1 MKKYL
6 LLSFMLLVSLISK
19 ADVSFS
25 MSATKVKAGDNFT
38 LPVVVT
44 NDEQFA
50 GFELRIYLPEG
61 ISFQGTTRATR
72 IQAGSRLA
80 GFTITGKDQDDKSYK
95 ILVASLEGEMIA
107 TGDDALFNILLQ
119 ADENAT
125 LGNSD
130 VKLAVIRYTDTNET
144 LHNLSDVTASV
155 KIYKMFDV
163 TASPSGETMGSVAG
177 AGSYESG
184 TNATLTAT
192 ANMGYEFTKWSNDVT
207 DNPYV
212 FAVNSDVT
220 LTAMFLAITYSITYN
235 LNGGSLTT
243 DKNSFTID
251 TETFT
256 LDSPTK
262 TGYDFGGWFDN
273 EGLTGTA
280 VTQITKGTTGAKTLY
295 AKWTP
300 TQYTI
305 TYNLNGGSIE
315 GTNPAN
321 YTIESADI
329 TLINPT
335 KIGYTFA
342 GWTGTGLEEAAKSV
356 TIAKGSMGNR
366 SYTATWTI
374 NQYTITF
381 DTKGG
386 SEVAAITLDY
396 GAEVTAPADPTKNG
410 YTFGG
415 WDPALPATM
424 PVDGAKLT
432 AIWTPTQYTL
442 TYNLNGGSIEGTNPA
457 NYTIES
463 ENITLTNPTREGY
476 TFAGWTGTGL
486 SGATQ
491 TVTIAQGS
499 IGNRSYVAT
508 WTPITYTLTYDLAG
522 GTLATANPSEYT
534 IESAAITLTNP
545 TREGYTFAGWTGT
558 GLSGATQTVTIAN
571 GSTGNRSYVAT
582 WTPIT
587 YTLTYDLAGGSV
599 STANP
604 ASYTIESAA
613 ITLTNPTREGYTF
626 AGWTGTG
633 LEEAAK
639 SVTIAKGSMG
649 NRSYTA
655 TWTINQYSMTFVFGN
670 GQENQVI
677 TQDYG
682 TTLTAPTPNEW
693 TGHTFKGWNPEVPA
707 TIPAEDKTFTA
718 QWDVNKYKLTF
729 MVDDQVYSQ
738 TDVEYDAAIV
748 VPENPTKEGYTF
760 TSWDAAIPEK
770 MPANDLTF
778 NAQFTIN
785 QYSMTFV
792 FGNGQENQV
801 ITQDYGTTLTA
812 PTPNEWTGHT
822 FKGWNPEVP
831 ATIPAEDKTFTA
843 QWDVN
848 KYKLTF
854 MVDDQVYS
862 QTDVEYDAAIV
873 VPENPT
879 KEGYTFTSWDAAIP
893 EKMPANDLTFN
904 AQFTINQYYVI
915 YIVKEQEWARDQF
928 NYGETIVLRDAPTLE
943 PGEIFVRWDS
953 DEDYVTMPAHDI
965 TYTAVIDLPN
975 GIVQVF
981 QDKETAAVYTITG
994 VLIDKNMSVSEVMKL
1009 AKGLYIV
1016 NGHKIYIK

>member
-6 LLSFMLLVSLISK
+6 FLLCLLFIAVSSQAENKFTVDNIEIKPGEELT
-19 ADVSFS
+19 VSVGLTNEEDAK
-25 MSATKVKAGDNFT
+25 SASIDIF
-38 LPVVVT
+38 
-44 NDEQFA
+44 
-50 GFELRIYLPEG
+50 LPECLTFVGENGTVVFSSRADG
-61 ISFQGTTRATR
+61 ISMKSAK
-72 IQAGSRLA
+72 IQTNGALRVGFAIGSIPAGSGEL
-80 GFTITGKDQDDKSYK
+80 FTFKLKAKDDAASGSYK
-95 ILVASLEGEMIA
+95 IQYKTMALTYTSKVNLPDMESAVVVYRNFTISANSSNVEMGTVEGAGEYK
-107 TGDDALFNILLQ
+107 
-119 ADENAT
+119 ENA
-125 LGNSD
+125 S
-130 VKLAVIRYTDTNET
+130 
-144 LHNLSDVTASV
+144 
-155 KIYKMFDV
+155 
-163 TASPSGETMGSVAG
+163 
-177 AGSYESG
+177 
-184 TNATLTAT
+184 ATLTAT
-192 ANMGYEFTKWSNDVT
+192 PVEGYHFVKWSDETTV
-207 DNPYV
+207 NPYT
-212 FAVNSDVT
+212 FTVT
-220 LTAMFLAITYSITYN
+220 AEVSLTA
-235 LNGGSLTT
+235 
-243 DKNSFTID
+243 
-251 TETFT
+251 
-256 LDSPTK
+256 
-262 TGYDFGGWFDN
+262 
-273 EGLTGTA
+273 
-280 VTQITKGTTGAKTLY
+280 
-295 AKWTP
+295 
-300 TQYTI
+300 
-305 TYNLNGGSIE
+305 
-315 GTNPAN
+315 
-321 YTIESADI
+321 
-329 TLINPT
+329 
-335 KIGYTFA
+335 TFA
-342 GWTGTGLEEAAKSV
+342 P
-356 TIAKGSMGNR
+356 
-366 SYTATWTI
+366 

-381 DTKGG
+381 DSKGG
-386 SEVAAITLDY
+386 TPVADLTTDYKAAIT
-396 GAEVTAPADPTKNG
+396 APAAPTREG
-410 YTFGG
+410 YTFAG
-415 WDPALPATM
+415 WEPAFPETM
-424 PVDGAKLT
+424 PLNGAALT
-432 AIWTPTQYTL
+432 AKWTAITYTL
-442 TYNLNGGSIEGTNPA
+442 TYDLAGGSVATANPA
-457 NYTIES
+457 SYTIES
-463 ENITLTNPTREGY
+463 NAITLTNPTREGY

-486 SGATQ
+486 DGATM
-491 TVTIAQGS
+491 TVTIAKGS
-499 IGNRSYVAT
+499 TGNRSYTAT

-522 GTLATANPSEYT
+522 GAVATANPTEYNIESAAIT
-534 IESAAITLTNP
+534 LANPTREGYTFAGWTGTGLDAATTTVTIAKGSTGNRSYTATWTPITYTLTYDLAGGAVATANPTEYNIESAAITLTNP

-558 GLSGATQTVTIAN
+558 GLSGATQTVTIAQ
-571 GSTGNRSYVAT
+571 GS
-582 WTPIT
+582 I
-587 YTLTYDLAGGSV
+587 
-599 STANP
+599 
-604 ASYTIESAA
+604 
-613 ITLTNPTREGYTF
+613 
-626 AGWTGTG
+626 
-633 LEEAAK
+633 
-639 SVTIAKGSMG
+639 G

-893 EKMPANDLTFN
+893 EKMPAEDLTFN

>member
-192 ANMGYEFTKWSNDVT
+192 ANTGYEFTKWSNDVT

-785 QYSMTFV
+785 QY
-792 FGNGQENQV
+792 
-801 ITQDYGTTLTA
+801 
-812 PTPNEWTGHT
+812 
-822 FKGWNPEVP
+822 
-831 ATIPAEDKTFTA
+831 
-843 QWDVN
+843 
-848 KYKLTF
+848 
-854 MVDDQVYS
+854 
-862 QTDVEYDAAIV
+862 
-873 VPENPT
+873 
-879 KEGYTFTSWDAAIP
+879 
-893 EKMPANDLTFN
+893 
-904 AQFTINQYYVI
+904 YVI

>member
-6 LLSFMLLVSLISK
+6 FLLCLLFIAVSSQAENKFTVDNIEIKPGEELT
-19 ADVSFS
+19 VSVGLTNEEDAK
-25 MSATKVKAGDNFT
+25 SASIDIF
-38 LPVVVT
+38 
-44 NDEQFA
+44 
-50 GFELRIYLPEG
+50 LPECLTFVGENGTVVFSSRADG
-61 ISFQGTTRATR
+61 ISMKSAK
-72 IQAGSRLA
+72 IQTNGALRVGFAIGSIPAGNGEL
-80 GFTITGKDQDDKSYK
+80 FTFKLKAKDDAASGSYK
-95 ILVASLEGEMIA
+95 IQYKTMALTYTSKVNLPDMESAVVVYRNFTISANSSNDEMGTVEGAGEYK
-107 TGDDALFNILLQ
+107 
-119 ADENAT
+119 ENA
-125 LGNSD
+125 S
-130 VKLAVIRYTDTNET
+130 
-144 LHNLSDVTASV
+144 
-155 KIYKMFDV
+155 
-163 TASPSGETMGSVAG
+163 
-177 AGSYESG
+177 
-184 TNATLTAT
+184 ATLTAT
-192 ANMGYEFTKWSNDVT
+192 PIEGYHFVKWSDETTV
-207 DNPYV
+207 NPYT
-212 FAVNSDVT
+212 FTVT
-220 LTAMFLAITYSITYN
+220 GEVSLTA
-235 LNGGSLTT
+235 
-243 DKNSFTID
+243 
-251 TETFT
+251 
-256 LDSPTK
+256 
-262 TGYDFGGWFDN
+262 
-273 EGLTGTA
+273 
-280 VTQITKGTTGAKTLY
+280 
-295 AKWTP
+295 
-300 TQYTI
+300 
-305 TYNLNGGSIE
+305 
-315 GTNPAN
+315 
-321 YTIESADI
+321 
-329 TLINPT
+329 
-335 KIGYTFA
+335 TFA
-342 GWTGTGLEEAAKSV
+342 P
-356 TIAKGSMGNR
+356 
-366 SYTATWTI
+366 

-381 DTKGG
+381 DSKGG
-386 SEVAAITLDY
+386 TPVADVTADYKAAITAPAAPTREGYTFAGWDPAFPETMPLNGAALTATWTPITYTLTYDLAGGSVATANPSEYTIESAAITL
-396 GAEVTAPADPTKNG
+396 A
-410 YTFGG
+410 
-415 WDPALPATM
+415 
-424 PVDGAKLT
+424 
-432 AIWTPTQYTL
+432 
-442 TYNLNGGSIEGTNPA
+442 
-457 NYTIES
+457 
-463 ENITLTNPTREGY
+463 NPTREGY

-486 SGATQ
+486 DAAT
-491 TVTIAQGS
+491 T
-499 IGNRSYVAT
+499 
-508 WTPITYTLTYDLAG
+508 
-522 GTLATANPSEYT
+522 
-534 IESAAITLTNP
+534 
-545 TREGYTFAGWTGT
+545 
-558 GLSGATQTVTIAN
+558 TVTIAN
-571 GSTGNRSYVAT
+571 CSTGNRSYVAT

-587 YTLTYDLAGGSV
+587 YTLTYDLAGGAV
-599 STANP
+599 ATANP
-604 ASYTIESAA
+604 TEYNIESAAITLTNPTREGYNFAGWTGTGLDAATTTVTIAKGSTGNRSYTATWTPITYTLTYDLAGGAVATANPTEYNIESAA

-639 SVTIAKGSMG
+639 SVTIAKGSTG

-682 TTLTAPTPNEW
+682 TALTAPTPNEW

-707 TIPAEDKTFTA
+707 TIPAENKTFTA

-893 EKMPANDLTFN
+893 EKMPAEDLTFN
-904 AQFTINQYYVI
+904 AQFTINQYNVI

-928 NYGETIVLRDAPTLE
+928 NYGETIVLRDAPTLD
-943 PGEIFVRWDS
+943 PGETFNHWES
-953 DEDYVTMPAHDI
+953 DEVYVTMPAHDI
-965 TYTAVIDLPN
+965 TYTAVIDLPD

>member
-6 LLSFMLLVSLISK
+6 FLLCLLFIAVSSQAENKFTVDNIEIKPGEELT
-19 ADVSFS
+19 VSVGLTNEEDAK
-25 MSATKVKAGDNFT
+25 SASIDIF
-38 LPVVVT
+38 
-44 NDEQFA
+44 
-50 GFELRIYLPEG
+50 LPECLTFVGENGTVVFSSRADG
-61 ISFQGTTRATR
+61 ISMKSAK
-72 IQAGSRLA
+72 IQTNGALRVGFAIGSIPAGNGEL
-80 GFTITGKDQDDKSYK
+80 FTFKLKAKDDAASGSYK
-95 ILVASLEGEMIA
+95 IQYKTMALTYTSKVNLPDMESAVVVYRNFTISANSSNDEMG
-107 TGDDALFNILLQ
+107 TV
-119 ADENAT
+119 E
-125 LGNSD
+125 
-130 VKLAVIRYTDTNET
+130 
-144 LHNLSDVTASV
+144 
-155 KIYKMFDV
+155 
-163 TASPSGETMGSVAG
+163 G
-177 AGSYESG
+177 AGEYKENTS
-184 TNATLTAT
+184 ATLTAT
-192 ANMGYEFTKWSNDVT
+192 PIEGYHFVKWSDETTV
-207 DNPYV
+207 NPYT
-212 FAVNSDVT
+212 FTVT
-220 LTAMFLAITYSITYN
+220 GEVSLTA
-235 LNGGSLTT
+235 
-243 DKNSFTID
+243 
-251 TETFT
+251 TFA
-256 LDSPTK
+256 P
-262 TGYDFGGWFDN
+262 N
-273 EGLTGTA
+273 
-280 VTQITKGTTGAKTLY
+280 
-295 AKWTP
+295 
-300 TQYTI
+300 QYTI
-305 TYNLNGGSIE
+305 TFDSKGGTPVADVTADYKAAITAPAAPTREGYTFAGWDPAFPETMPLNGAALTAKWTAITYTLTYDLAGGSVA
-315 GTNPAN
+315 TANPAN
-321 YTIESADI
+321 YTIESA
-329 TLINPT
+329 
-335 KIGYTFA
+335 A
-342 GWTGTGLEEAAKSV
+342 
-356 TIAKGSMGNR
+356 
-366 SYTATWTI
+366 
-374 NQYTITF
+374 
-381 DTKGG
+381 
-386 SEVAAITLDY
+386 
-396 GAEVTAPADPTKNG
+396 
-410 YTFGG
+410 
-415 WDPALPATM
+415 
-424 PVDGAKLT
+424 
-432 AIWTPTQYTL
+432 
-442 TYNLNGGSIEGTNPA
+442 
-457 NYTIES
+457 
-463 ENITLTNPTREGY
+463 ITLTNPTREGY

-499 IGNRSYVAT
+499 IGNRSYTAT

-534 IESAAITLTNP
+534 IESAAITLANP

-587 YTLTYDLAGGSV
+587 YTLTYDLAGGAV
-599 STANP
+599 ATANP
-604 ASYTIESAA
+604 TEYNIESAAITLTNPTREGYNFAGWTGTGLDGVTMTVTIAKGSMGNRSYTATWTPITYTLTYDLAGGTLATANPSEYTIESAA
-613 ITLTNPTREGYTF
+613 ITLANPTREGYTF

-633 LEEAAK
+633 LSGATQTVTIANGSTGNRSYVATWTPITYTLTYDLAGGTLATVNPASYTIESENITLINPTREGYTFAGWTGTGLSGATQT
-639 SVTIAKGSMG
+639 VTIAKGSTG

-785 QYSMTFV
+785 QYTMTFV

-893 EKMPANDLTFN
+893 EKMPAEDLTFN

>member
-1 MKKYL
+1 MMKKYL
-6 LLSFMLLVSLISK
+6 FLLCLLFIAVSSQAENKFTVDNIEIKPGEELT
-19 ADVSFS
+19 VSVGLTNEEDAK
-25 MSATKVKAGDNFT
+25 SASIDIF
-38 LPVVVT
+38 
-44 NDEQFA
+44 
-50 GFELRIYLPEG
+50 LPECLTFVGENGTVVFSSRADG
-61 ISFQGTTRATR
+61 ISMKSAK
-72 IQAGSRLA
+72 IQTNGALRVGFAIGSIPAGNGEL
-80 GFTITGKDQDDKSYK
+80 FTFKLKAKDDAASGSYK
-95 ILVASLEGEMIA
+95 IQYKTMALTYTSKVNLPDMESAVVVYRNFTISANSSNDEMGTVEGAGEYK
-107 TGDDALFNILLQ
+107 
-119 ADENAT
+119 ENA
-125 LGNSD
+125 S
-130 VKLAVIRYTDTNET
+130 
-144 LHNLSDVTASV
+144 
-155 KIYKMFDV
+155 
-163 TASPSGETMGSVAG
+163 
-177 AGSYESG
+177 
-184 TNATLTAT
+184 ATLTAT
-192 ANMGYEFTKWSNDVT
+192 PIEGYHFVKWSDETTV
-207 DNPYV
+207 NPYT
-212 FAVNSDVT
+212 FTVT
-220 LTAMFLAITYSITYN
+220 AEVSLTA
-235 LNGGSLTT
+235 
-243 DKNSFTID
+243 
-251 TETFT
+251 
-256 LDSPTK
+256 
-262 TGYDFGGWFDN
+262 
-273 EGLTGTA
+273 
-280 VTQITKGTTGAKTLY
+280 
-295 AKWTP
+295 
-300 TQYTI
+300 
-305 TYNLNGGSIE
+305 
-315 GTNPAN
+315 
-321 YTIESADI
+321 
-329 TLINPT
+329 
-335 KIGYTFA
+335 TFA
-342 GWTGTGLEEAAKSV
+342 P
-356 TIAKGSMGNR
+356 
-366 SYTATWTI
+366 

-381 DTKGG
+381 DSKGG
-386 SEVAAITLDY
+386 TPVADVKADYKAAIT
-396 GAEVTAPADPTKNG
+396 APAAPTREG
-410 YTFGG
+410 YTFAG
-415 WDPALPATM
+415 WEPTFPETM
-424 PVDGAKLT
+424 PLNGAVLT
-432 AIWTPTQYTL
+432 AKWTAITYTL
-442 TYNLNGGSIEGTNPA
+442 TYDLAGGTLATANPA
-457 NYTIES
+457 SYTIES
-463 ENITLTNPTREGY
+463 NAITLTNPTREGY

-486 SGATQ
+486 DAATTTVTIAQGSTGNRSYTATWTPITYTLTYDLAGGAVATANPTEYNIESAAITLANPTREGYNFAGWTGTGLSGATQ
-491 TVTIAQGS
+491 TVTIANGS

-522 GTLATANPSEYT
+522 GAVATANPTEYN

-545 TREGYTFAGWTGT
+545 TREGYTFAGW
-558 GLSGATQTVTIAN
+558 I
-571 GSTGNRSYVAT
+571 
-582 WTPIT
+582 
-587 YTLTYDLAGGSV
+587 
-599 STANP
+599 
-604 ASYTIESAA
+604 
-613 ITLTNPTREGYTF
+613 
-626 AGWTGTG
+626 GTG

-639 SVTIAKGSMG
+639 SVTIAKGSTG

-677 TQDYG
+677 IQDYG
-682 TTLTAPTPNEW
+682 TALTAPTPNEW
-693 TGHTFKGWNPEVPA
+693 TGHTFKGWNPEFPA

-801 ITQDYGTTLTA
+801 ITQDYGTALTA

-965 TYTAVIDLPN
+965 TYTAVIDLSN

-1009 AKGLYIV
+1009 TKGLYIV

>member
-25 MSATKVKAGDNFT
+25 MSATKVKAGDKLT

-107 TGDDALFNILLQ
+107 TGDDALFNILLH

-130 VKLAVIRYTDTNET
+130 VKLAIIRYTDTNET

-192 ANMGYEFTKWSNDVT
+192 ANTGYEFTKWSNDVT

-220 LTAMFLAITYSITYN
+220 LTAMFQAITYSITYN

-476 TFAGWTGTGL
+476 IFAGWTGTGL
-486 SGATQ
+486 EETAVD
-491 TVTIAQGS
+491 VTIAKGS
-499 IGNRSYVAT
+499 MGNRSYVAT

-522 GTLATANPSEYT
+522 GAVATANPTEYN

-599 STANP
+599 ATANP
-604 ASYTIESAA
+604 ANYTIESEN

-626 AGWTGTG
+626 AGWIGTG

-682 TTLTAPTPNEW
+682 TALTAPTPNEW

-943 PGEIFVRWDS
+943 PGEIFVRWES
-953 DEDYVTMPAHDI
+953 DEVYVTMPAHDI

-975 GIVQVF
+975 GIVHVF

>member
-95 ILVASLEGEMIA
+95 IIVANLEGEMIA

-130 VKLAVIRYTDTNET
+130 VKLAIIRYTDTNET

-192 ANMGYEFTKWSNDVT
+192 ANTGYEFTKWSNDVT

-220 LTAMFLAITYSITYN
+220 LTAMFQAITYSITYN

-251 TETFT
+251 TETFI

-262 TGYDFGGWFDN
+262 SGYDFGGWFDN

-486 SGATQ
+486 DGATMTVTIAKGSTGNRSYTATWTPITYTLTYDLAGGVVATANPTEYNIESAAITLTNPTREGYNFAGWTGTGLSGATQ

-522 GTLATANPSEYT
+522 GAVATANPTEY
-534 IESAAITLTNP
+534 N
-545 TREGYTFAGWTGT
+545 
-558 GLSGATQTVTIAN
+558 
-571 GSTGNRSYVAT
+571 
-582 WTPIT
+582 
-587 YTLTYDLAGGSV
+587 
-599 STANP
+599 
-604 ASYTIESAA
+604 IESAA

-677 TQDYG
+677 IQDYG

-778 NAQFTIN
+778 NAQF
-785 QYSMTFV
+785 SV
-792 FGNGQENQV
+792 
-801 ITQDYGTTLTA
+801 
-812 PTPNEWTGHT
+812 
-822 FKGWNPEVP
+822 
-831 ATIPAEDKTFTA
+831 
-843 QWDVN
+843 
-848 KYKLTF
+848 
-854 MVDDQVYS
+854 
-862 QTDVEYDAAIV
+862 
-873 VPENPT
+873 
-879 KEGYTFTSWDAAIP
+879 
-893 EKMPANDLTFN
+893 
-904 AQFTINQYYVI
+904 NQYYVI
-915 YIVKEQEWARDQF
+915 YMVKGEEWARDQY
-928 NYGETIVLRDAPTLE
+928 NYGETIVLHEAPSLE
-943 PGEIFVRWDS
+943 NGEIFVRWDS
-953 DEDYVTMPAHDI
+953 DEDYVTMPAHDVI
-965 TYTAVIDLPN
+965 YTAVIEIPQ
-975 GIVQVF
+975 GIAYVF
-981 QDKETAAVYTITG
+981 QDNDTADVYTTKG
-994 VLIDKNMSVSEVMKL
+994 VLVNRNMSKLDVMKL
-1009 AKGLYIV
+1009 PKGIYIV
-1016 NGHKIYIK
+1016 NGQKVLIK